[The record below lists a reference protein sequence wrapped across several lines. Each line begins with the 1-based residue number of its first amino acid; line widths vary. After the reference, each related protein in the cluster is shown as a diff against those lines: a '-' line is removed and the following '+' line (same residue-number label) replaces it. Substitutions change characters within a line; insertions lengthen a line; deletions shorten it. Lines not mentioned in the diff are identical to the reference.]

1 MDLYLPTLKA
11 LKSIDNNMSK
21 GSFMVFDEGNKKLWS
36 EKKAIKE
43 FLKNNKK
50 YKKIIIDKDRQP
62 DVILEKIKN

>member
-21 GSFMVFDEGNKKLWS
+21 GSYMVFDEGHKKLWS
-36 EKKAIKE
+36 EKKAISE

-62 DVILEKIKN
+62 DVILEKTKN